1 MPGRRLTDA
10 QAEHLMVPL
19 IVEALRPIANY
30 AVGTRN

>member
-19 IVEALRPIANY
+19 IVEALWPIANY